1 MANINREESSIGVNY
16 FEYNVE
22 KKTDTKTKLERAGI
36 VIIDIILLVLVFAFV
51 PSELLLIAFC
61 GFAMLFAI
69 LTYFL
74 YKRTEI
80 EYEYIVSSGDF
91 SMNKIYGGR
100 SRKELFNLKVSAF
113 HTIAPYS
120 EDAIKKESS
129 GAEMKTYTCIS
140 SPDALDIYYAT
151 FTKEDGKK
159 CAVIFECPKK
169 ALTTLR
175 FYNSKAIQR

>member
-1 MANINREESSIGVNY
+1 MANINREESSIGINY

-22 KKTDTKTKLERAGI
+22 KKTDAKTKLERAGI
-36 VIIDIILLVLVFAFV
+36 VLVDIILLVLVFAFV

-61 GFAMLFAI
+61 GFAMIFAI

-74 YKRTEI
+74 YKRTQI
-80 EYEYIVSSGDF
+80 EYEYIVNSGDF

-120 EDAIKKESS
+120 EEAIKRESN
-129 GAEMKTYTCIS
+129 GTEMKIYTCIS
-140 SPDALDIYYAT
+140 SPDAMDIYYAT
-151 FTKEDGKK
+151 FIQEEKK

-169 ALTTLR
+169 ALASLR
-175 FYNSKAIQR
+175 FYNSKAIQK